1 MARYYFDVDGVAPSF
16 DAEGEELPDNQA
28 AWREATQFAAEL
40 FKDSGRT
47 SRPGDVW
54 RLVVSDADRNQLDV
68 THIHSEEVGGTRQS
82 SAAARLIPSRCLMR
96 PRSRTDR
103 CRAASLRN
111 ASRSSAQVFAS
122 LVEAIE
128 RAALMPP
135 KPAFLDRTFDAC
147 TPLGGRSPI
156 FLRHRP
162 VKLLDEE
169 PTIPD
174 LSQAVGDLDDL
185 SQICSCGRIYL
196 RCAQRSSARHHT
208 KASAETRFFL
218 LARKRSRSRL
228 TLFILMNVSDRQELE
243 LKTHDD
249 LC

>member
-1 MARYYFDVDGVAPSF
+1 VGEDTAVQRGGAPDPEQVL
-16 DAEGEELPDNQA
+16 DAA
-28 AWREATQFAAEL
+28 
-40 FKDSGRT
+40 
-47 SRPGDVW
+47 
-54 RLVVSDADRNQLDV
+54 
-68 THIHSEEVGGTRQS
+68 
-82 SAAARLIPSRCLMR
+82 
-96 PRSRTDR
+96 RSRTDR

-135 KPAFLDRTFDAC
+135 KPAFSTTTFDAC

-196 RCAQRSSARHHT
+196 RCAQRSSARHNDLQHAIIQ
-208 KASAETRFFL
+208 KPLQRLGSFPGAQKIAFSSHAIHLDERVGPTR
-218 LARKRSRSRL
+218 A
-228 TLFILMNVSDRQELE
+228 
-243 LKTHDD
+243 
-249 LC
+249 